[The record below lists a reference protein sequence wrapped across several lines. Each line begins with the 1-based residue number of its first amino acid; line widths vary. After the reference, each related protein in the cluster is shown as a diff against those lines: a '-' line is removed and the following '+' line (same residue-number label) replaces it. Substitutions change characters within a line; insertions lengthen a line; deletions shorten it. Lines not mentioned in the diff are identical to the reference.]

1 MSLNTCTAAGGSAR
15 RASAALKFTD
25 DNNTNNNDDNNNDDT
40 ADDSADTDDR
50 AQVALLRTIALL
62 IYPHSCADV
71 NTPTTWKRFTT
82 IKRLN
87 TTLSFS
93 STLFLFN

>member
-1 MSLNTCTAAGGSAR
+1 MSLFTCTAAGAGGSAR
-15 RASAALKFTD
+15 RASAALKCTD

-62 IYPHSCADV
+62 IYPHSGISKDV
-71 NTPTTWKRFTT
+71 NEERGKKQFVA
-82 IKRLN
+82 IIHVV
-87 TTLSFS
+87 
-93 STLFLFN
+93 

>member
-1 MSLNTCTAAGGSAR
+1 MSLLIQRKVATAGVITCEHDDE
-15 RASAALKFTD
+15 D
-25 DNNTNNNDDNNNDDT
+25 DNNNNDDNNNDD